1 MFSQVIY
8 TPRKIA
14 AGYAVAGTM
23 WIITTDTLARI
34 YAHAPPFAFGISVLK
49 GLLFVAVTTAALYS
63 LLLRYHAQM
72 MAASLALSRS
82 RERSEQARRLHAT
95 LSAANRHI
103 LQAIDGSA
111 LAQTICDDLAGPGGF
126 PFAWIGRFEAEGHR
140 CVKHAQTGKVDLPE
154 IDLTCA
160 VRLGQ
165 AVQRGEP
172 CLCHSEGDTEGCA
185 VSAAVRRH
193 GLPSCTTVPFR
204 DDRGHRLLLIVCS
217 ADADFFSPENISL
230 LTQLAGDIEHG
241 FEVVAARAA
250 RRAAEAALRASEA
263 RYRLLAE
270 NGQDVIWTTTARGR
284 LSYVS
289 PSVTR
294 LLGYTPEEFLRLKVK
309 DYVGP
314 GSLRQ
319 ARTELARARFALAHG
334 LPIPDTVVKT
344 ELVRRDGA
352 TVWAEVTV
360 TAIKD
365 EAGLTIGLL
374 GDARDIAQ
382 RHQIEQALVREAT
395 HNRAL
400 LNVSAD
406 GICVIDSQ
414 GRIVEANESFFRQI
428 GRTRGESKSLRVQ
441 DIEATMG
448 EPEILAKIEQ
458 ARKQPV
464 TFETIH
470 RMPDGTKLAV
480 EVSAVGV
487 ELEGKQ
493 LTYCSIRDITE
504 RKALETRF
512 LRAQRLESVGLIA
525 SGIAHDLNNV
535 LAPIML
541 SVGLLRTRYRTAED
555 FQLLEPIEASV
566 RRGSGIVQQI
576 LTFARGA
583 DGERVTIEPRIL
595 FKELGNLMRETFPR
609 NIVHRL
615 EIAPNTR
622 PVTGDP
628 TQLHQVFLNLAVN
641 ARDAMPDGGTLTLR
655 VRNEHFDEETAR
667 VIPGAQPGDYVCL
680 TVADTGTGIP
690 PDILEHLF
698 EPFFTT
704 KPRGRGTGLGLS
716 TVHGLVRSHGG
727 FVDVISVLGRGSQ
740 FRVFLPASNAAAV
753 APPADPP
760 IVRRRT
766 GGGRHVLIVDD
777 EEPILAVATSLL
789 RRQGF
794 SVLAASDGNEALEL
808 FRRHADQVAL
818 VLTDLMMPRMDGVR
832 LSQEIRRL
840 RSDLPIMVMSGLTP
854 LASESDNRERLRALG
869 VTTILTKPYTEAQ
882 LLDAVDQALVAP
894 RNHRP
899 PEHPVA

>member
-1 MFSQVIY
+1 MLFQVTY

-14 AGYAVAGTM
+14 AGYAAASTV
-23 WIITTDTLARI
+23 WIVTTDALARV
-34 YAHAPPFAFGISVLK
+34 YAHASPFAFELGVLK

-63 LLLRYHAQM
+63 LLVRYHAQM
-72 MAASLALSRS
+72 MAVSLALARASA
-82 RERSEQARRLHAT
+82 RSEQARRLHAT

-103 LQAIDGSA
+103 LQATDGST

-126 PFAWIGRFEAEGHR
+126 PFAWIGRIEAGGRR
-140 CVKHAQTGKVDLPE
+140 CVMHAQTGTVHLPA

-160 VRLGQ
+160 VRFEQ
-165 AVQRGEP
+165 AALRGEP
-172 CLCHSEGDTEGCA
+172 CLCHNDQDAEGCTMAA
-185 VSAAVRRH
+185 VVRRH

-204 DDRGHRLLLIVCS
+204 DDRGNRLLLIVCS
-217 ADADFFSPENISL
+217 ADRDFFSAENIAL

-250 RRAAEAALRASEA
+250 RIAAEAALRASET

-270 NGQDVIWTTTARGR
+270 NGQDVIWTMTARGR

-289 PSVTR
+289 PSITR
-294 LLGYTPEEFLRLKVK
+294 LLGYTPEEFLRLQPR
-309 DYVGP
+309 DYVCA
-314 GSLRQ
+314 GSLHQ
-319 ARTELARARFALAHG
+319 ARLELARARVALTRGIH
-334 LPIPDTVVKT
+334 IPDTVAEA
-344 ELVRRDGA
+344 ELVRRDGS
-352 TVWAEVTV
+352 TVWAEITI
-360 TAIKD
+360 TGIHDDAGRAI
-365 EAGLTIGLL
+365 GIL
-374 GDARDIAQ
+374 GDARDIAKRRQ
-382 RHQIEQALVREAT
+382 VEQALVREAV

-414 GRIVEANESFFRQI
+414 GRIVEANESFYRQVS
-428 GRTRGESKSLRVQ
+428 RTRAKSSSLRIQ
-441 DIEATMG
+441 DIEAAMG
-448 EPEILAKIEQ
+448 EPEIFAKIEQ

-464 TFETIH
+464 TFETLH

-487 ELEGKQ
+487 ELEGRQ

-512 LRAQRLESVGLIA
+512 LRAQRLESVGLIS

-609 NIVHRL
+609 NLTHRL
-615 EIAPNTR
+615 EIASNTR

-628 TQLHQVFLNLAVN
+628 TQLHQVLLNLAVN

-740 FRVFLPASNAAAV
+740 FRVFLPASTAIAAAPV
-753 APPADPP
+753 NDPP
-760 IVRRRT
+760 PVRRRT

-789 RRQGF
+789 RRQEF

-808 FRRHADQVAL
+808 FRRHADQVTL
-818 VLTDLMMPRMDGVR
+818 LLTDLMMPRMDGVR

-840 RSDLPIMVMSGLTP
+840 RPDLPIVVMSGLTP
-854 LASESDNRERLRALG
+854 LASESDNRDRLRALG

-894 RNHRP
+894 HHHRP
-899 PEHPVA
+899 MEQAAV